1 MKIVIDPQAAKWME
15 SALKVREG
23 DGVRFKVRYGGQSTI
38 QPGFSLG
45 LSAERPANVAA
56 SELRNG
62 RLYFVRDEDAWYF
75 DGRDLY
81 IDYLNDED
89 GVDYRIE

>member
-15 SALKVREG
+15 SVLNVKEG
-23 DGVRFKVRYGGQSTI
+23 DGVRFKVRYGGHSTI

-45 LSAERPANVAA
+45 LSVERPENVVAI
-56 SELRNG
+56 EQHNG
-62 RLYFVRDEDAWYF
+62 RLYFVRDDDAWYF

-81 IDYLNDED
+81 VDYLNDED